1 MYNDYRGFQ
10 ITDLRL
16 GNHLKY
22 KDQLITVVSIFSY
35 KGEIY
40 GHNSIQAKEVF
51 TNIRLDA
58 VYVEPIP
65 LSDDSL
71 KIFELTKKGRYW
83 YSENNYYRLSG
94 NDIYSGHEFE
104 LAIHDGDEEREDD
117 EYRNWQRLTTI
128 WFAHQLQNV
137 YYSLERRELTIKLK
151 Q

>member
-1 MYNDYRGFQ
+1 MYDDYRGFK

-16 GNHLKY
+16 GNLLKY
-22 KDQLITVVSIFSY
+22 KGQLITVVSIFSY

-51 TNIRLDA
+51 TDIRLDA

-71 KIFELTKKGRYW
+71 KMFELHKRGRHWYTK
-83 YSENNYYRLSG
+83 NNYYRIRG
-94 NDIYSGHEFE
+94 GDIERGYQFE
-104 LAIHDGDEEREDD
+104 HPMHAEEENRNDD
-117 EYRNWQRLTTI
+117 EYRDWQRLTTI

-137 YYSLERRELTIKLK
+137 YYSLERSELPIQLK